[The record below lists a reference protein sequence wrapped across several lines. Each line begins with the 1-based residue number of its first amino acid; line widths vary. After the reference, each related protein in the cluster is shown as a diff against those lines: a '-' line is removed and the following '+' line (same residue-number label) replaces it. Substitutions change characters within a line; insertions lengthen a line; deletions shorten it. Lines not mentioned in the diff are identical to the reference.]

1 MNHVNAFQTNG
12 LPKSRYPAGRG
23 RRGISLFEVLISI
36 LVASIGVFGVL
47 VLIPFA
53 IRNAQLGIDR
63 EFGINS
69 AKNFNSDF
77 QAYGYQ
83 NTAGWHDDTAD
94 VQVTAPVAPAVAQP
108 APLATPNNIQGG
120 WPYVID
126 PTWAISNDLS
136 ALAAYG
142 QFPSVGGLPADFP
155 RLNIANLMQP
165 GTATPM
171 NIPFARR
178 MTLQPDG
185 LVFDPPLRELEA
197 PRQKYFA
204 VEGDP
209 VAKRQLEGRY
219 ASMAFVVPDDDFGR
233 QYRMYTMVRR
243 QEDRISER
251 VFEIID
257 PDPLLINQAPANMR
271 ILRLDTGAPGRQMEQ
286 IGLGGGDF
294 RLSEITP
301 VNPAVTDGDQI
312 RANDWLMLISYQRT
326 AAIEPT
332 FDDIQISFYRV
343 VHASRTSPDP
353 DAGIVV
359 PQGANR
365 GGGAER
371 TFNVTVQGPDFDL
384 YRDWNSRIDGQRTE
398 APTYAILLPGVLT
411 VYERT
416 FRTEPASTWQNQ

>member
-1 MNHVNAFQTNG
+1 MNQFNTHRDRQA
-12 LPKSRYPAGRG
+12 

-69 AKNFNSDF
+69 AKNFNADF

-83 NTAGWHDDTAD
+83 NTAGWHDDLAD
-94 VQVTAPVAPAVAQP
+94 VQVTVPLAPSVVQPLPVATA
-108 APLATPNNIQGG
+108 NNIQPG

-126 PTWAISNDLS
+126 PSWALSNDLS

-142 QFPSVGGLPADFP
+142 QFPSVGGLPQDFP

-204 VEGDP
+204 IEGDP

-219 ASMAFVVPDDDFGR
+219 ASMAIVVPDDDFGR
-233 QYRMYTMVRR
+233 QYRMYTLVRR

-251 VFEIID
+251 VFEVID
-257 PDPLLINQAPANMR
+257 PDPAVINQPAANMR
-271 ILRLDTGAPGRQMEQ
+271 ILRLDTGVPGRQMEQ
-286 IGLGGGDF
+286 IGLGGSDL

-301 VNPAVTDGDQI
+301 VNPAVADGDQI
-312 RANDWLMLISYQRT
+312 RSNDWMMLISYRRT
-326 AAIEPT
+326 AVSEPT
-332 FDDIQISFYRV
+332 FDDIQINFYRV
-343 VHASRTSPDP
+343 VHASRTSPDL
-353 DAGIVV
+353 DAGIAVA
-359 PQGANR
+359 QGVNR
-365 GGGAER
+365 GAGAER

-384 YRDWNSRIDGQRTE
+384 YRDWNSRLDGQRTE
-398 APTYAILLPGVLT
+398 VATYAILLPGVLT
-411 VYERT
+411 VYERS
-416 FRTEPASTWQNQ
+416 FRTEPDSNWQNF